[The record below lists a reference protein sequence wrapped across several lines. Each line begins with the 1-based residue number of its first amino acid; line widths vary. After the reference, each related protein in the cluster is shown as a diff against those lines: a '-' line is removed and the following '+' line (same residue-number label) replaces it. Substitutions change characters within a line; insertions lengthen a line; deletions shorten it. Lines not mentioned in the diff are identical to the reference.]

1 MKNNLLS
8 CFFEVAK
15 HSPDSVAVT
24 DSKGEITFGQIFE
37 NALRFYSSITK
48 LQFTHKRVAIFL
60 PNGIEALSALVSTLT
75 AGLCYSVLDPSTPI
89 DRNELI
95 CKTVDFDYVLTNEEH
110 LPVVRKF
117 FKNENILIYHKLLKT
132 KPAEFSSIPDVELSD
147 GANMV
152 FTSGSTGIP
161 KVIIQPHRLFS
172 FGPLKSRIKPGDHYD
187 MIIPMSFGAGFFIFD
202 ALNLGAK
209 ISFFDIKNKGIVAYT
224 AFLEEKKITKSV
236 MTVSG
241 FRAVSKI
248 LENGGKLNYL
258 KELLLVGEPVQPSDI
273 VIFREITLPGAF
285 LAHTYGISEAGSVSS
300 NWIGHDGEIPEKIS
314 VGRPDKEVT
323 LLILDESLN
332 SLPVGETGQIA
343 ISSPAV
349 VNGYYNNPE
358 ATKKSFIIHPQ
369 NGELTYL
376 TGDKGYISEDGFLY
390 LLGRNDFV
398 MKVRGNRVDIHEIE
412 DCILKHPNVS
422 DAVVVNKGDSFT
434 ESLLVA
440 YCELKKS
447 VSITELRQHVSSKLP
462 GYMVPTFF
470 VLKDKLPQTTTGK
483 ADRKKLTDEPLDYS
497 ALLDSSEESQ
507 AESDPLYQKLKAIWM
522 HELKIPHLA
531 PNHCF
536 FNDLGGDSI
545 LAITVLERIRSELG
559 INLPYFILFR
569 YRTLDRLTEYIH
581 RNDSKIVSLEA
592 FQKRSTPGSP
602 VFICVPPV
610 KGGADSYNYAIEAFP
625 KEYGLYVLTYNIVND
640 QNTEFYSLKELV
652 ECANEE
658 IGKLGLNGVYVFG
671 YSMGGLLSY
680 EIITGLNST
689 KVKKLVL
696 ADVPP
701 AKKKKINLF
710 QFISSD
716 LKLLVKNVSN
726 GKWKLV
732 KANLNH
738 FRMSVYYLFSS
749 GNSVMHFE
757 TKSHATMAEA
767 AHLRFFRQ
775 FNPQPFEGDL
785 LLIRST
791 GKKFKRFN
799 FNWEKF
805 VKGNIEVKQIRSN
818 HHDML
823 NKNNMLKI
831 TKLIVESIGK

>member
-8 CFFEVAK
+8 PFFEFAK
-15 HSPDSVAVT
+15 ENPDLIAAT
-24 DSKGEITFGQIFE
+24 DSKDEITFGQIFE
-37 NALRFYSSITK
+37 NALRFYTSVSK
-48 LQFTHKRVAIFL
+48 LQFTYKRVAVFL
-60 PNGIEALSALVSTLT
+60 PNGIETLSALVSTLT
-75 AGLCYSVLDPSTPI
+75 AGLCYSVLDPSIPI
-89 DRNELI
+89 ERNELI

-110 LPVVRKF
+110 IPAVRKF
-117 FKNENILIYHKLLKT
+117 FKNESILIYHKLLKSE
-132 KPAEFSSIPDVELSD
+132 PSEFSSIPDVEPSD
-147 GANMV
+147 SANMV

-187 MIIPMSFGAGFFIFD
+187 MIIPMSFGAGFFIYD
-202 ALNLGAK
+202 ALNLGAM
-209 ISFFDIKNKGIVAYT
+209 ISFFDIKNQGIAAYT
-224 AFLEEKKITKSV
+224 TFLEEKKITKSV

-248 LENGGKLNYL
+248 LENVRKLDNL

-273 VIFREITLPGAF
+273 AMFRKITLPGAF

-300 NWIGHDGEIPEKIS
+300 NWIGHDGEIPDRIS
-314 VGRPDKEVT
+314 VGKPDKEVN

-332 SLPVGETGQIA
+332 PLPIGETGQIA

-358 ATKKSFIIHPQ
+358 ATERSFIIHPKT
-369 NGELTYL
+369 GKYTYL
-376 TGDKGYISEDGFLY
+376 TGDKGYLSEDGYLY
-390 LLGRNDFV
+390 LEGRIDFLV
-398 MKVRGNRVDIHEIE
+398 KVRGNRVDIHEIE
-412 DCILKHPNVS
+412 DCILKHPDIS

-434 ESLLVA
+434 EALLVS
-440 YCELKKS
+440 YCELKKE
-447 VSITELRQHVSSKLP
+447 VSISELRKHVASKLP
-462 GYMVPTFF
+462 VYMVPTFF
-470 VLKDKLPQTTTGK
+470 VLKEKLPQTTTGK
-483 ADRKKLTDEPLDYS
+483 ADRKKLADEPLDYS
-497 ALLDSSEESQ
+497 VLLAGNEESQ

-522 HELKIPHLA
+522 QELKIPHFA

-536 FNDLGGDSI
+536 FDDLGGDSI
-545 LAITVLERIRSELG
+545 LAITILERIRTELN

-569 YRTLDRLTEYIH
+569 YRTLDRLCEYIH
-581 RNDSKIVSLEA
+581 RSDSKIVSIEA
-592 FQKRSTPGSP
+592 FQKRSTPESP

-610 KGGADSYNYAIEAFP
+610 KGGADSYNFAIKAFP

-640 QNTEFYSLKELV
+640 QNTEFYSLKEIV
-652 ECANEE
+652 ECANKE
-658 IGKLGLNGVYVFG
+658 IGKLGLKEVYIFG

-680 EIITGLNST
+680 EIINGLDT
-689 KVKKLVL
+689 ARVKKLVL

-710 QFISSD
+710 QFISTD
-716 LKLLVKNVSN
+716 LKLIIKTIYK

-732 KANLNH
+732 RANINH
-738 FRMSVYYLFSS
+738 LRMTVYYLFSS
-749 GNSVMHFE
+749 GNKVMKFE

-775 FNPQPFEGDL
+775 FNPEPFEGDL

-791 GKKFKRFN
+791 GRKFKHFN

-805 VKGNIEVKQIRSN
+805 VNGDIEVKQIRSS

-823 NKNNMLKI
+823 DKNNMIKI
-831 TKLIVESIGK
+831 TRLIVESINK